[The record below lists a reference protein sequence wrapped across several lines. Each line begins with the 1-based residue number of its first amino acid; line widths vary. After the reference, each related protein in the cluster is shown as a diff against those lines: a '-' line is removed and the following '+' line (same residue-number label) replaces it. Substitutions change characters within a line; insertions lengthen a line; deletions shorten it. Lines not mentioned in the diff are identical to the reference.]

1 MKKSEFL
8 KIKESSRDSRIG
20 RRSWKEQDTR
30 NDLALV
36 LKKERKRGQ
45 KWKEKSKS
53 LERKETE
60 LRTKKI
66 GIWNRE
72 HF

>member
-36 LKKERKRGQ
+36 LKKERKREQ
-45 KWKEKSKS
+45 K
-53 LERKETE
+53 
-60 LRTKKI
+60 
-66 GIWNRE
+66 
-72 HF
+72 